1 MKRRKK
7 RKISSKKIIKILI
20 PLIIIVVLLIN
31 TRNIITFYQS
41 KVTGY
46 KFDTITVFHELDIY
60 DDIKDHKHSDT
71 LENIITTEYYNK
83 TYLNSYLDIKYVEK
97 ENYFSNINKLLDLGY
112 NANEINDVYD
122 KLKDESIDVLTNNS
136 YLKDITKVMN
146 LAYFK
151 EDYLERYLVYNKD
164 KEIGYEDLVTYVNA
178 DLDHKYYT
186 GVKDVSDPKDLKV
199 LVNKYN
205 KLPSTYEPSDLE
217 AIQNKYNRGFNNKM
231 RHDAKVA
238 FESMCEAALKDNITI
253 YSGSAYRSYSYQQN
267 LYNRYVSTNGF
278 DEAETFSARAGY
290 SEHQTGLATDI
301 MNASLDYIS
310 KNDKEYTWLVNNS
323 YKYGFI
329 LRYPEGKEKITGY
342 MYEEWHFRYL
352 GIDTATEVYNLGIT
366 YDEYIAR
373 QVKNSWQNAYS
384 IIKLYM

>member
-1 MKRRKK
+1 MTRRKK
-7 RKISSKKIIKILI
+7 RKISPKKIIKLLI
-20 PLIIIVVLLIN
+20 PLITIVILLIN

-46 KFDTITVFHELDIY
+46 KFNTITTFHELDIY
-60 DDIKDHKHSDT
+60 DDIKDHEYSDT
-71 LENIITTEYYNK
+71 LENILTTEYYNPK
-83 TYLNSYLDIKYVEK
+83 YLTSYLDINYHEK
-97 ENYFSNINKLLDLGY
+97 EYYLDNINKLLDLGY
-112 NANEINDVYD
+112 KADEINDIYD
-122 KLKDESIDVLTNNS
+122 KLDDKSIDLVIDNE
-136 YLKDITKVMN
+136 YLKDISLVMN
-146 LAYFK
+146 LDYFN
-151 EDYLERYLVYNKD
+151 EEYLERYLIYNKD
-164 KEIGYEDLVTYVNA
+164 KELTYEDLVTYVNA

-186 GVKDVSDPKDLKV
+186 GVKDIEEPKDIKV

-205 KLPSTYEPSDLE
+205 KLPSTYEPDDLE
-217 AIQNKYNRGFNNKM
+217 AISTKYNKGFNNKM
-231 RHDAKVA
+231 RHEAKEA
-238 FESMCEAALKDNITI
+238 FEKMCEAALKDNITI
-253 YSGSAYRSYSYQQN
+253 YSGSAYRSYSYQAN
-267 LYNRYVSTNGF
+267 LYNRYVASNGF

-310 KNDKEYTWLVNNS
+310 KNDKEYTWLVDNS

-352 GIDTATEVYNLGIT
+352 GIETATTVYNLGIT

-373 QVKNSWQNAYS
+373 TAK
-384 IIKLYM
+384 K